1 MNLTMKEEHR
11 INVIQKVMDGQMT
24 RQQAGAVLVRS
35 ERQIYRLLNKA
46 RGIGIQGLIHGN
58 KGRLSPRKKPEGFW
72 KKVLEIVRKRYRD
85 VNDRHLQEL
94 LEREE
99 KIRVGRESLRKCLR
113 TAGIAPKRKRRGAKY
128 RKRRERKDAFGRMI
142 HIDGSPHDWLEGRGP
157 RLTLVGGKD
166 DATGHVWAR
175 FEEVESTWAYFRLA
189 EQILT
194 RHGIPMSFYSDRHT
208 IFFSPREPTIIE
220 QLQDRTPVTQFG
232 RAMQELGITLIPA
245 YSPQAKGRIE
255 RNWGIFQDR
264 LVVELRLANARTRN
278 EANRV
283 LGFFLEEF
291 NRRFTVPPKS
301 REAVFR
307 KAPRQN
313 TLDRILCLKESRI
326 VAKDHTISFEGLVLQ
341 IPALK
346 RSWSIA
352 GRTVDVLQLKD
363 GGIEILLKGKTVAT
377 FRPEAVSRM
386 IEQKKPMKSQLKKV
400 A

>member
-11 INVIQKVMDGQMT
+11 INVIQRVMGGQMT
-24 RQQAGAVLVRS
+24 RQQAGAVLERS
-35 ERQIYRLLNKA
+35 ERQVYRLLSRA
-46 RGIGIQGLIHGN
+46 RGFGIQGLIHAN
-58 KGRLSPRKKPEGFW
+58 KGRESSRKKPEGFW
-72 KKVLEIVRKRYRD
+72 KRVLEIIGKRYRD

-99 KIRVGRESLRKCLR
+99 KIRVGRESLRKRLR
-113 TAGIAPKRKRRGAKY
+113 AAGITPKRKRRGAKY
-128 RKRRERKDAFGRMI
+128 RKRRERKEAFGRMI
-142 HIDGSPHDWLEGRGP
+142 QIDGSPHDWLEGRGP
-157 RLTLVGGKD
+157 WLTLVGGKD
-166 DATGHVWAR
+166 DATGYVWAR
-175 FEEVESTWAYFRLA
+175 FEEAESTWAYFRLA
-189 EQILT
+189 EQILA

-208 IFFSPREPTIIE
+208 IFFSPREPTIAE
-220 QLQDRTPVTQFG
+220 QLKDETPVTQFG

-264 LVVELRLANARTRN
+264 LVVELRLAGAKTRE

-283 LGFFLEEF
+283 LETFLEDF

-307 KAPRQN
+307 KTPRQEILN
-313 TLDRILCLKESRI
+313 RILCLKEGRV
-326 VAKDHTISFEGLVLQ
+326 VAKDHTVSFEGLILQ

-352 GRTVDVLQLKD
+352 GQTVDVLQLKD
-363 GGIEILLKGKTVAT
+363 GGIEILLKTKTVAT
-377 FRPEAVSRM
+377 FSPEAVSRM

>member
-11 INVIQKVMDGQMT
+11 INVIQRVMDEQMT
-24 RQQAGAVLVRS
+24 RQQAGEVLERS

-46 RGIGIQGLIHGN
+46 RGVGIQGLIHGN
-58 KGRLSPRKKPEGFW
+58 RGRESPRKKPEGFW

-142 HIDGSPHDWLEGRGP
+142 QIDGSPHDWLEGRGP
-157 RLTLVGGKD
+157 WLTLVGGKD

-175 FEEVESTWAYFRLA
+175 FEEAESTWAYFRLA
-189 EQILT
+189 EQILA

-208 IFFSPREPTIIE
+208 IFFSPREPTIVE

-264 LVVELRLANARTRN
+264 LVVELRLANVKTRE

-283 LGFFLEEF
+283 LERFLEDF
-291 NRRFTVPPKS
+291 NRRFTVPAKN

-307 KAPRQN
+307 KIPRQDG
-313 TLDRILCLKESRI
+313 LDRILCLKETRT
-326 VAKDHTISFEGLVLQ
+326 VAKDHTVSFEGLILQ

-352 GRTVDVLQLKD
+352 GRSVDVLQLKD
-363 GGIEILLKGKTVAT
+363 GSIEIVHKGKSVAK
-377 FRPEAVSRM
+377 FSPEAVTRLV
-386 IEQKKPMKSQLKKV
+386 EQKKPMKSQLKT
-400 A
+400 AA